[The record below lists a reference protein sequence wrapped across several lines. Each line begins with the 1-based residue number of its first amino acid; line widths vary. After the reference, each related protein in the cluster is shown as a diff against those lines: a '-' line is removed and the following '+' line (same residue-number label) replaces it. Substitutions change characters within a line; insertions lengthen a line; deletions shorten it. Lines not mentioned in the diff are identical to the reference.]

1 MITHLP
7 ETADT
12 QMNETHA
19 EELEILNDFID
30 LIDNQTEYQSLLNQ
44 FEKLIKHIQFHFDS
58 EERRMREHRYPMYRL
73 HKGEH
78 DKILN
83 QIRFSEMEFRNRKEI
98 SSLKAYLEEDFAVW
112 LVQHIKAMDITLSQY
127 ICEVQKQ

>member
-7 ETADT
+7 ETTDT

-19 EELEILNDFID
+19 EELEILKDFID
-30 LIDNQTEYQSLLNQ
+30 LIDKQPKYQSLLNQ

-58 EERRMREHRYPMYRL
+58 EERRMREHHYPMYRL

-83 QIRFSEMEFRNRKEI
+83 QIRFAEMEFRNRKDTKF
-98 SSLKAYLEEDFAVW
+98 LKTYLEEDFAVW
-112 LVQHIKAMDITLSQY
+112 LVQHIKAMDITLAEFIFNIQD
-127 ICEVQKQ
+127 